1 MDQKQVIDTLIHV
14 GRRLYERELVAG
26 IDGNLSCRLPG
37 GEFLITA
44 TGTHLGFLTPDDFAV
59 VDPMGRARKG
69 KPSSEYQVH
78 LVIYHHCPDARF
90 VFHAHPPTAVAWSL
104 QEPMPEEL
112 PSDLLPEVHLG
123 IGRIPVVPYATPGT
137 RELAQTLVPYLPKH
151 RSLIL
156 ARHGAVSWG
165 ERAGDTVGSM
175 EQIEHVARIIV
186 SAHTLGK
193 PPKLSE
199 EEIDALDAIRRKR

>member
-1 MDQKQVIDTLIHV
+1 MDRKQVIDTLIHV

-44 TGTHLGFLTPDDFAV
+44 TGTHLGFLTSDDFAV
-59 VDPMGRARKG
+59 VDPMGRPRSG

-78 LVIYHHCPDARF
+78 MVIYHHCPNARY

-104 QEPMPEEL
+104 RDPMPDEL

-151 RSLIL
+151 QSLIL

-165 ERAGDTVGSM
+165 DHAGQTLGCM
-175 EQIEHVARIIV
+175 EQIEHVARIVV
-186 SAHTLGK
+186 SAYSLGT
-193 PPKLSE
+193 PTRLSD
-199 EEIDALDAIRRKR
+199 EEIASLDAIRRKR